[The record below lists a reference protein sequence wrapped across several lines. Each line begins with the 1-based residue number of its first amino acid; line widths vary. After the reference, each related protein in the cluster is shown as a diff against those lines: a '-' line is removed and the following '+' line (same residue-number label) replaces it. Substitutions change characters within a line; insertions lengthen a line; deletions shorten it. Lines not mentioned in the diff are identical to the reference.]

1 MIFDFHTH
9 IFPDA
14 LAERAVSGL
23 AQKFPENVKPET
35 DGTLNG
41 LIQSMDRCGVDRSLV
56 VPIATKPTQ
65 TERLNRWAA
74 DIHHDR
80 VVAFGSINPHTDDY
94 KRDID
99 LVVSLGLKGIKL
111 HPEYQ
116 DFIVDAP
123 DMLKIYD
130 YAFEKDLIIIQHA
143 GEDIAYTAPFRGTP
157 AMFAEVMRVLGGGV
171 MVAAHLGGLLMWDEV
186 QQLLCGTDIYFDC
199 SQSLGKMPKEQFV
212 DIVNAH
218 GADKILFASD
228 SPWGSP
234 LFMKEAVLNSG
245 LSTEQQELIFYKN
258 ATRLLR
264 L

>member
-1 MIFDFHTH
+1 MLIDFHTH
-9 IFPDA
+9 IFPDNI
-14 LAERAVSGL
+14 AERAVSGL
-23 AQKFPENVKPET
+23 ASKLPEGRAPET

-41 LIQSMDRCGVDRSLV
+41 LIENMDRCGVDRSLI

-65 TERLNRWAA
+65 TESLNRWAA
-74 DIHHDR
+74 DIKSER
-80 VVAFGSINPHTDDY
+80 IIAFGSINPHTDDY

-116 DFIVDAP
+116 DFLVDAP
-123 DMLKIYD
+123 EMLKIYD
-130 YAFEKDLIIIQHA
+130 YAFDNGLVIIQHA

-157 AMFAEVMRVLGGGV
+157 TMFKSVMKQLGGGV
-171 MVAAHLGGLLMWDEV
+171 MVAAHLGGLLMWEEV
-186 QQLLCGTDIYFDC
+186 REVLCGTDIYFDC
-199 SQSLGKMPKEQFV
+199 SQSLEYMPNEQFT

-234 LFMKEAVLNSG
+234 LFMKNAVSKSG
-245 LSTEQQELIFYKN
+245 LSKEQQEQIFYIN
-258 ATRLLR
+258 AVRILNL
-264 L
+264 